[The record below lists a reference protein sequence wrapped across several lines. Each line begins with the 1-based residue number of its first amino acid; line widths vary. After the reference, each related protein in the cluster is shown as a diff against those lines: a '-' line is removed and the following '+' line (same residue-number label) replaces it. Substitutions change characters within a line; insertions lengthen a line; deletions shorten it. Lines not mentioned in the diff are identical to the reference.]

1 MVKLQKRFAYK
12 YKDKE
17 HYKYVVTIP
26 SDTMGQLD
34 WPPDTDL
41 SVTVS
46 NESIVIKPAED
57 ELVQRPKPKRRGGA
71 H

>member
-12 YKDKE
+12 YKDKD
-17 HYKYVVTIP
+17 HYKYIVTIP
-26 SDTMGQLD
+26 SDTMEQLD

-46 NESIVIKPAED
+46 NESIMIKPTKD
-57 ELVQRPKPKRRGGA
+57 EVEKPRIRRRGIG